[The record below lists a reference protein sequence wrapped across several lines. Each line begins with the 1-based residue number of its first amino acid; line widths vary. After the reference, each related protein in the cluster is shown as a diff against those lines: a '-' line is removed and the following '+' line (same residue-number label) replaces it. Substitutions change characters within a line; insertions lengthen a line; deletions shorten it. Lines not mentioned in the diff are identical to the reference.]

1 MMVQCAWCRKSM
13 GEIEPLSS
21 SAVSHGICPK
31 CLSEQMSEA
40 KKVAPMKRNTPRKGS
55 PEAYAWA
62 REMKA
67 ARERKARHNPL
78 RKSSAVWFYDA
89 SMRGWIL
96 DMGSNVP
103 AYTIKPT
110 GNGYRLSE
118 VFGDNTTPIL
128 QCEELSSCMD
138 HVDSLHKRRFKRNPG
153 ASYHAA
159 EAEQA
164 EAQERR
170 AARGGKV
177 TQAAFQRGKA
187 SAHRQSELK
196 ARELKLNP
204 IAVFGNPGSHVQA
217 KIEGIIYSRCIEIR
231 AEKTHHKPGLY
242 RHPFNKK
249 SRAVI
254 FGLDNGSILIQS
266 MNGTRLWGEDSDL

>member
-1 MMVQCAWCRKSM
+1 
-13 GEIEPLSS
+13 
-21 SAVSHGICPK
+21 
-31 CLSEQMSEA
+31 MSEA

-67 ARERKARHNPL
+67 ARERKARHNPARRKKGVIVAL
-78 RKSSAVWFYDA
+78 RKYSGGVSITIIQTSASRYTVVMDDA
-89 SMRGWIL
+89 SKSSLQYRNQVQGVYNSLEKAEQLADFIEVNQLAHL
-96 DMGSNVP
+96 D
-103 AYTIKPT
+103 
-110 GNGYRLSE
+110 RL
-118 VFGDNTTPIL
+118 
-128 QCEELSSCMD
+128 
-138 HVDSLHKRRFKRNPG
+138 NPG

-187 SAHRQSELK
+187 SAHRQSEMK

-204 IAVFGNPGSHVQA
+204 IAVFGNPGSRVQA